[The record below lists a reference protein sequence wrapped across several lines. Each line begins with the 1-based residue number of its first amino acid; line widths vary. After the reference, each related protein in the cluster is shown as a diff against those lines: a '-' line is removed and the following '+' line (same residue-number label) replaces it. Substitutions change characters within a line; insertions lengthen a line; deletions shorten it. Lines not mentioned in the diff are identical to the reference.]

1 MRLIDGARCF
11 RACIRKEA
19 ISGYLNEAKPICEPI
34 HPASI
39 LGIYIELNR
48 EPGRCAVLV
57 LDQVREALVA
67 TDEEAVIAKEA
78 AEKLRSVA
86 LAGVDVRLHVAEPPG
101 VIVPLPAR
109 AVEMIVAVLTAMAE
123 RKPIS
128 LIPPTAELT
137 TQQAADFLNMSRPRL
152 VELLEK
158 KQIPHRMVGIHRRI
172 RVSDLQ
178 AFKEASNKTRREATG
193 REARG

>member
-1 MRLIDGARCF
+1 M
-11 RACIRKEA
+11 
-19 ISGYLNEAKPICEPI
+19 
-34 HPASI
+34 
-39 LGIYIELNR
+39 
-48 EPGRCAVLV
+48 LV

-86 LAGVDVRLHVAEPPG
+86 LAGVDVRLRVAEPPG

-137 TQQAADFLNMSRPRL
+137 TQQAADFLNMSRPHL

-178 AFKEASNKTRREATG
+178 AFKEASNKTRREAIASIG
-193 REARG
+193 GSAVCFIFFFFNV

>member
-1 MRLIDGARCF
+1 M
-11 RACIRKEA
+11 
-19 ISGYLNEAKPICEPI
+19 
-34 HPASI
+34 
-39 LGIYIELNR
+39 
-48 EPGRCAVLV
+48 LV

-78 AEKLRSVA
+78 AENLRSVA
-86 LAGVDVRLHVAEPPG
+86 LAGVDVRLRIAEPPG

-137 TQQAADFLNMSRPRL
+137 AQQAADFLNMSRPHL

-172 RVSDLQ
+172 RLSDLQ
-178 AFKEASNKTRREATG
+178 AFKEASSKTRREAIASMA
-193 REARG
+193 EAQRLKLP

>member
-1 MRLIDGARCF
+1 M
-11 RACIRKEA
+11 
-19 ISGYLNEAKPICEPI
+19 
-34 HPASI
+34 
-39 LGIYIELNR
+39 
-48 EPGRCAVLV
+48 LV

-67 TDEEAVIAKEA
+67 TDEEAVIAREA

-86 LAGVDVRLHVAEPPG
+86 LAGVEVRLRVGEPPG

-109 AVEMIVAVLTAMAE
+109 AVEMIVEILTAMAE

-137 TQQAADFLNMSRPRL
+137 TQQAADFLNMSRPHL
-152 VELLEK
+152 VELLEN

-172 RVSDLQ
+172 RLSDLQ
-178 AFKEASNKTRREATG
+178 AFKEASNKTQRERAGKPVGEPFSEGCPLTG
-193 REARG
+193 PAK